1 MVILEK
7 IRHPYKGVSFST
19 KLNREGMLNTCNGI
33 CQFYGYF
40 GGGLS
45 AVMFLPQLI
54 RIHRTQKAHDVSWM
68 TLWMAN
74 VASTMILLYTIQIN
88 STSLMYTSSFSILI
102 RTLTMVYKLYLE
114 QCQKRDNQNVKDNYE
129 C

>member
-1 MVILEK
+1 
-7 IRHPYKGVSFST
+7 
-19 KLNREGMLNTCNGI
+19 MLNTCNGT

-54 RIHRTQKAHDVSWM
+54 RIHQTQKAHDVSWM
-68 TLWMAN
+68 TLWIAN

-114 QCQKRDNQNVKDNYE
+114 QCQKGENQIDKDNCE